1 MKLRAWMTIQI
12 KETKYLHTVHL
23 QNQDMAN
30 AILNALKVHLKQ
42 EVLNQ
47 QFVQYYLTELTNLN
61 SLVEEIH
68 ITLFIKLTLK

>member
-1 MKLRAWMTIQI
+1 MKLRAWMTIQT

-23 QNQDMAN
+23 PNQDMAN

-47 QFVQYYLTELTNLN
+47 QFVQHYLHRINQLEFFSGGN
-61 SLVEEIH
+61 SHYTIY
-68 ITLFIKLTLK
+68 